1 MKISELQVENVKH
14 YLRLTETSKE
24 DDAFLSS
31 ILEAAKKYV
40 SSQTNLQD
48 KEIDEYSDLTIAV
61 LIICQDMFDN
71 RSMYV
76 DKNNLN
82 KTLDNI
88 LSMHRDS
95 LVK

>member
-40 SSQTNLQD
+40 SSQTNLQS

-61 LIICQDMFDN
+61 LIICQDMYDN

-76 DKNNLN
+76 DKTNIN
-82 KTLDNI
+82 KTVDSI

>member
-31 ILEAAKKYV
+31 ILKAAKKYI
-40 SSQTNLQD
+40 SGQTNLQD
-48 KEIDEYSDLTIAV
+48 TEIDEYSDLTIAV
-61 LIICQDMFDN
+61 LIICQDMYDN

-76 DKNNLN
+76 DKTNLN
-82 KTLDNI
+82 KTVDSI